1 MMRPMHL
8 RVLVVDDDEEDFL
21 ILRDLLA
28 DFPEGQFTLEWVPT
42 LAQGVEALRAAK
54 HDVYLVDYLLGPD
67 NGLDLVRL
75 AVAEGSAHR
84 PVIMLTGQGND
95 EVDRE
100 ALDAGAADYLVKGNI
115 DGEKL
120 ARSLRYA
127 AERARHVG
135 EMDEA
140 RQRYELLFNR
150 NPFPT
155 WVYDVKT
162 LRFVTANDAMIATY
176 GYSRDQLADMTVA
189 DIRTPPEAERL
200 RRWLAQ
206 DVRRDGF
213 AGVWPH
219 LTRAGNTLWTE
230 VTTFG
235 VWLDGRECRQVI
247 ANDIS
252 ARRSAEERLQLLQRA
267 VESSINGI
275 VISDPRQPDNPIIYV
290 NPAFE
295 EMSGYSAAEA
305 VGRNCRFLQ
314 DDTTSQS
321 ELDILRAALREQTD
335 CNVILSNRRKDG
347 THFWN
352 HLFLSP
358 VRDEDGQL
366 VNYVGV
372 QNDLTER
379 HRVEAELAYAA
390 NHDPVT
396 GLQRFAVLEATL
408 SDLLAVEGA
417 VVSVLFIDIDR
428 FHAINESMGHLIGD
442 EALHVLAERLGP
454 VVGGRGYLSRF
465 AGDEFVAIAPRLGSE
480 EAIALAQKLRV
491 AVAQPIEGDGYKLF
505 LTASIGISRSPE
517 HGDSAMD
524 LLRRAEAAMT
534 RAKRQGRD
542 ALCEFSASQMRELE
556 DRLVL
561 GGRLRDAI
569 ARNELSLHY
578 QPQLAA
584 DDLRITGFE
593 ALVRWTSPELGPV
606 PPGRFIPIAE
616 ALGLMPEVGLWVL
629 NEACRQVRSWYDQG
643 RRDFTVAVNFSAQ
656 QLQRPDIVEQVRDAL
671 KRHDVPPSM
680 LEIELTES
688 SLMENVERVQGRLAE
703 IKALGVSL
711 SLDDF
716 GTGYSSLSYLREF
729 SLDKL
734 KIDRSFVRDLPD
746 SVDDAVIARTIVAM
760 SHQLRMRVAAEGVE
774 TQQQA
779 DFLRQIGCDELQGYF
794 YGRPAPADEIE
805 RQFPMAPAPAVAA
818 GEAPGLS

>member
-1 MMRPMHL
+1 MMRAMHL

-28 DFPEGQFTLEWVPT
+28 DFPPEHFTLEWVPT
-42 LAQGVEALRAAK
+42 LKQGIAALRAGE

-67 NGLDLVRL
+67 NGLDLVRF

-95 EVDRE
+95 EVDGE

-135 EMDEA
+135 EIEET
-140 RQRYELLFNR
+140 RRRYQLLFNR
-150 NPFPT
+150 NPFPA
-155 WVYDVKT
+155 WVFDVET
-162 LRFVTANDAMIATY
+162 LRFVTANDAMVEGY
-176 GYSRDQLADMTVA
+176 GYSREELEGMRVT
-189 DIRTPPEAERL
+189 DIRSPVEAERFL
-200 RRWLAQ
+200 EFLAGWG
-206 DVRRDGF
+206 DRDGH
-213 AGVWPH
+213 AGVWQH
-219 LTRAGNTLWTE
+219 QRKDGSTLWAE
-230 VTTFG
+230 ITTHG
-235 VWLDGRECRQVI
+235 LVLEGRACRQVI

-252 ARRSAEERLQLLQRA
+252 ARRTAEERLQLLQRA

-275 VISDPRQPDNPIIYV
+275 VITDPRQHDNPIIYV
-290 NPAFE
+290 NPSFE
-295 EMSGYSAAEA
+295 QITGYRSAEV

-314 DDTTSQS
+314 DESTNQR
-321 ELDILRAALREQTD
+321 EVDIIRNALQEDGD

-347 THFWN
+347 TRFWN

-358 VRDEDGQL
+358 VRDDEGQL
-366 VNYVGV
+366 VNYVGI

-379 HRVEAELAYAA
+379 HRVEAELAYTAS
-390 NHDPVT
+390 HDAVT
-396 GLQRFAVLEATL
+396 GLQRFPVLESTLAEML
-408 SDLLAVEGA
+408 SDEAA
-417 VVSVLFIDIDR
+417 VVSVLFIDIDH

-442 EALHVLAERLGP
+442 EALQILAERIGP
-454 VVGGRGYLSRF
+454 QVGGRGYLARF
-465 AGDEFVAIAPRLGSE
+465 AGDEFVAVAPGVGSDG
-480 EAIALAQKLRV
+480 ALALAQRV
-491 AVAQPIEGDGYKLF
+491 RAAVALPIEGDGYKLF

-517 HGDSAMD
+517 HGDSGME

-542 ALCEFSASQMRELE
+542 SICEFSAIQMQELE

-561 GGRLRDAI
+561 GARLREAI
-569 ARNELSLHY
+569 GRNELSLHY

-584 DDLRITGFE
+584 KDLRITGFE
-593 ALVRWTSPELGPV
+593 ALVRWHSPDLGFV

-629 NEACRQVRSWYDQG
+629 NEACRQLRVWRDQG
-643 RRDFTVAVNFSAQ
+643 REGFTVAVNFSAQ
-656 QLQRPDIVEQVRDAL
+656 QLQRPDIVQQVRDAL
-671 KRHDVPPSM
+671 ARHGVPANM

-703 IKALGVSL
+703 LKALGVSL

-734 KIDRSFVRDLPD
+734 KIDRTFVTDLPD
-746 SVDDAVIARTIVAM
+746 NADDAVIARTIVAM
-760 SHQLRMRVAAEGVE
+760 AHQLRMRVAAEGVE
-774 TQQQA
+774 NEAQA
-779 DFLRQIGCDELQGYF
+779 SFLREIGCDELQGYHF
-794 YGRPAPADEIE
+794 GRPAPADEID
-805 RQFPMAPAPAVAA
+805 RQFPRD
-818 GEAPGLS
+818 